1 MDFQCVTEEFFDH
14 CARKGLSDHT
24 LRAYRQDLRD
34 FRTWLTRAGELEPLH
49 RDTIVEWIADL
60 RQRELAPASI
70 RRRLACL
77 KVLCRWLE
85 DEERIEQSPF
95 HRLRTPIQIPKRLP
109 RNLSPQEL
117 KSLFDQAARPDRA
130 ASPDIQHA
138 TLRLALELMFGTGI
152 RVGELCAIRL
162 DDLDPERGSIRI
174 AGKGNRERRV
184 FLPDPRLRN
193 LLNEYVALRD
203 TTNPTTNRLLITRH
217 GTAVRP
223 DYIRRRLRKL
233 SEDAKLDRRV
243 TPHMLRHSAA
253 TQLLESGVDIRFV
266 QKLLGHSSISTT
278 EIYTHVSDS
287 ALRTAICQANPRQRL
302 E

>member
-138 TLRLALELMFGTGI
+138 TARLALELMFGTGI

-184 FLPDPRLRN
+184 FLPDPRLQS
-193 LLNEYVALRD
+193 LLNDYVALR
-203 TTNPTTNRLLITRH
+203 NAMSPTTNRLLITRN

-233 SEDAKLDRRV
+233 SEDAALDRRV

-287 ALRTAICQANPRQRL
+287 ALRTALRQANPRQYL